1 MWGKKE
7 RVAAVSALAS
17 GSLAAA
23 KFVVGIAVGSLAL
36 ISDALHSLIDLG
48 ATLVTWYAV
57 RVSDRP
63 PDAEHHYGHG
73 KVENLAALVATA
85 LLFLLAGGVTVEAVQ
100 RLLQGGDPPT
110 FSFIPFVVLG
120 IEMVVNGWRA
130 RVLHKTARETNS
142 AALEA
147 DSLHFTSDLL
157 GSIAVII
164 GLALSGAGYFWGDSA
179 AALAVAAVISLLG
192 VRLGRR
198 TIETLIDTAPQGVA
212 DTARSIILATHGVV
226 RVDRL
231 RVRTVG
237 HCHFVDVAI
246 AVPRTMPLDRL
257 ASLKQRLQDAVTSA
271 IGEADV
277 TITTTPVALDN
288 ETVQDRIMVIA
299 RNRGIAVHHLTV
311 HAIGNK
317 LAVAVDV
324 EVDGSLPLGRA
335 HEIATGLEEAVVA
348 ELGPEVEVETHI
360 EPLQARRLRGRNAPA
375 ARVAELR
382 AALAEL
388 ATDHPILR
396 NVHDVRV
403 RETPEGELVV
413 FHCTVDPLHTVMDV
427 HQQVDELES
436 DLRRRFP
443 GVRRVIGHAEPRDH
457 ARVTT
462 PQTM

>member
-335 HEIATGLEEAVVA
+335 HEIATGLEEAVV
-348 ELGPEVEVETHI
+348 G
-360 EPLQARRLRGRNAPA
+360 RRSRSKPISSRC
-375 ARVAELR
+375 RR
-382 AALAEL
+382 AACAA
-388 ATDHPILR
+388 AT
-396 NVHDVRV
+396 
-403 RETPEGELVV
+403 
-413 FHCTVDPLHTVMDV
+413 
-427 HQQVDELES
+427 
-436 DLRRRFP
+436 RRRRGSPSCAPRSPNSRPIIRFSATSMTCGCGRRRRENSSSSIARSTLCTP
-443 GVRRVIGHAEPRDH
+443 SWTSTSRSTNSKAICGGVSPAS
-457 ARVTT
+457 AA
-462 PQTM
+462 